1 MREPQQSIDDA
12 SSWFSVY
19 CRSAEREESDGAFT
33 KAQPGRDISLGEMR
47 SLKETGLV
55 FLAKCAI
62 CILLVLLALQWRGDH
77 APNPRKS
84 VAARA
89 VAAQDAGGFVQS
101 VIDGAASLVRAGG
114 DALAVAAR
122 DKCLAAPRDCL
133 SAAQCAQSA
142 AGRAH

>member
-1 MREPQQSIDDA
+1 
-12 SSWFSVY
+12 
-19 CRSAEREESDGAFT
+19 
-33 KAQPGRDISLGEMR
+33 
-47 SLKETGLV
+47 LV

-62 CILLVLLALQWRGDH
+62 CILLILMALQWRGDH

-89 VAAQDAGGFVQS
+89 VAPQDAGGYVQS
-101 VIDGAASLVRAGG
+101 VIDGAASLVRAG

-122 DKCLAAPRDCL
+122 DKCIAAPRDCL
-133 SAAQCAQSA
+133 SAAQRVQSA